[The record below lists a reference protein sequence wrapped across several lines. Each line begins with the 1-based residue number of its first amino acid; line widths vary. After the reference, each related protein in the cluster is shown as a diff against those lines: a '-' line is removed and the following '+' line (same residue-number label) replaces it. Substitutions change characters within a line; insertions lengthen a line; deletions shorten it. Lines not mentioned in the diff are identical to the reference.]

1 MWLHFPSLV
10 IYGPW
15 FQSFLHI
22 GFDTACYDIDIS
34 HYIIYR
40 KRKQRN
46 FCCVLYS
53 IGTNHVP
60 ISALGLQIQNKG
72 NWFFFR
78 IIAPLLFYSIANKWV
93 QKKPYTIA
101 GLDQELLVPAWATDM
116 KLSLTLLQKTIN
128 MRKTKDSRTNSL
140 LFDKKVQFPTVSWW
154 SWSGVRLFARWASCT
169 SQANEVF
176 VCLIL

>member
-1 MWLHFPSLV
+1 
-10 IYGPW
+10 
-15 FQSFLHI
+15 
-22 GFDTACYDIDIS
+22 
-34 HYIIYR
+34 
-40 KRKQRN
+40 
-46 FCCVLYS
+46 
-53 IGTNHVP
+53 VP